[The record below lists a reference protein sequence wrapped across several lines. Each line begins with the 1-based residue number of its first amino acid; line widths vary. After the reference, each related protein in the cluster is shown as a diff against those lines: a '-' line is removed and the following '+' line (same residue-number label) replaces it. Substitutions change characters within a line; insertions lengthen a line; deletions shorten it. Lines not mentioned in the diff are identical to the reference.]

1 MIPVILDCDPGGD
14 DAVAILMALSAP
26 KEIDLKAITTIS
38 GNASLEWIHTNARKI
53 CELAGRTGI
62 PVYAGCSNALL
73 RPAVNASFC
82 HGNDGLAGATLPS
95 PTMPL
100 QKEHAVDFLVEALL
114 NAQAPITLAMTAPL
128 TNLAVA
134 LMKNPDIVK
143 GIKEIVWMGG
153 SMDTG
158 NITPA
163 AEFNAYV
170 DPHALQIVLSRNIPF
185 RLIGLHIT
193 HQVTTSEPWME
204 RLRAQGSEVSK
215 QVAGILAVEA
225 LSDQGRYGIPGRAIH
240 DACVIASLLKP
251 ELFTWKNAAISVE
264 TTEGPHVGATIISTY
279 PAHIKENNHTS
290 CAISVDG
297 TAAMEFI
304 LECLGTYAV
313 PQKVA
318 SGF

>member
-26 KEIDLKAITTIS
+26 KKIDLKAITTIS

-53 CELAGRTGI
+53 CELAGRADV

-73 RPAVNASFC
+73 RPAANASFC
-82 HGNDGLAGATLPS
+82 HGNDGLAGADLPA

-100 QKEHAVDFLVEALL
+100 QKGHAVDFLIENLL
-114 NAQAPITLAMTAPL
+114 NAKDPITLAMTAPL

-134 LMKNPDIVK
+134 LMKRPEIVK
-143 GIKEIVWMGG
+143 GIKEVVWMGG
-153 SMDTG
+153 SMGTG

-163 AEFNAYV
+163 AEFNSFV

-185 RLIGLHIT
+185 KLIGLHIT
-193 HQVTTSEPWME
+193 HQVTTSDAWME
-204 RLRAQGSEVSK
+204 RLRAQGTEVSK

-225 LSDQGRYGIPGRAIH
+225 VSDQTRYAIPGRAIH

-251 ELFTWKNAAISVE
+251 ELFTWKKAAISVD
-264 TTEGPHVGATIISTY
+264 TMEGPHVGATIISTY
-279 PAHIKENNHTS
+279 PAHVKEDTHTS
-290 CAISVDG
+290 CAMGVDG
-297 TAAMEFI
+297 DGTMEFI
-304 LECLGTYAV
+304 LECLGTYAAH
-313 PQKVA
+313 QKEA